1 MPIYVLNF
9 VIMNK
14 KNYKWVVYFIG
25 ITIFTTIVVQVYWNY
40 REYQLNKQNLI
51 SKVRL
56 SLDNSVEAYFANLT
70 KSGIITFTSSD
81 RKNSKEITDT
91 IVVSTNSRWGLRKKV
106 DSTLQNIAKQKNQK
120 PLFINSQ
127 RNHAFFT
134 PDDVIPKNIDSLISK
149 VFISISRDTLDLK
162 KLDTYLS
169 EEFKRNHIG
178 IDYALK
184 YDYFEWISEDNFDK
198 KTIDYQLENFPE
210 KHLTVV
216 SKSAYL
222 PHRSHLELLF
232 TNETAILLKNSFISI
247 LLSLVLSI
255 SIIASLVYLLKTIY
269 TQKQLAEVKN
279 DLINNITH
287 EFKTPIATISTA
299 LEAMKNFN
307 ALDDKAKTE
316 KYISIANS
324 QVANLNMMVEK
335 ILETAALNHQQ
346 LALNKQPIVIA
357 ELMEL
362 VIANYKISAPDK
374 IINFNNNIGDTVL
387 NVDKFHF
394 SNAIGN
400 IIDNALK
407 YGGKTISVELSSLKN
422 TVEIVIKD
430 SGNGIHKSQKEKVF
444 EQFYRIPTGNTH
456 DIKGFGI
463 GLYYTKNIIEK
474 HGGSISIV
482 YDAKNA
488 TLFKIIMPNA

>member
-1 MPIYVLNF
+1 MPIYVVNF
-9 VIMNK
+9 VMMNK

-25 ITIFTTIVVQVYWNY
+25 VTIITTIAVQVYWNY

-51 SKVRL
+51 SKVQQ

-81 RKNSKEITDT
+81 IKNSKEITDT
-91 IVVSTNSRWGLRKKV
+91 IVVSTTSRWGLRKKM
-106 DSTLQNIAKQKNQK
+106 DSTLQNIAKLKNQK

-127 RNHAFFT
+127 KNHAFFT
-134 PDDVIPKNIDSLISK
+134 PNDVIPKNIDSLISK
-149 VFISISRDTLDLK
+149 VFISISRDTLDLA
-162 KLDTYLS
+162 KLDKYLS
-169 EEFKRNHIG
+169 EELKRTHIG
-178 IDYALK
+178 IDYGLT
-184 YDYFEWISEDNFDK
+184 YDYFQWISDDNFDK
-198 KTIDYQLENFPE
+198 KTIDYKLENFPE
-210 KHLTVV
+210 KHLMVV
-216 SKSAYL
+216 SKSTYL
-222 PHRSHLELLF
+222 PHRSHLELRF

-247 LLSLVLSI
+247 LLSLILSI
-255 SIIASLVYLLKTIY
+255 SIIASLIYLLKTIY
-269 TQKQLAEVKN
+269 KQKQLAEVKN

-324 QVANLNMMVEK
+324 QVANLNLMVEK
-335 ILETAALNHQQ
+335 ILETASLTNQQ

-357 ELMEL
+357 ELIEL
-362 VIANYKISAPDK
+362 VIANYKISAPEK
-374 IINFNNNIGDTVL
+374 TINFKNNIGNAIL
-387 NVDKFHF
+387 NMDKFHLG
-394 SNAIGN
+394 NALGN

-407 YGGKTISVELSSLKN
+407 YGGKIISVELSSFEN
-422 TVEIVIKD
+422 AVEIVIKD

-456 DIKGFGI
+456 NVKGFGI

-488 TLFKIIMPNA
+488 TLFKIILPNA

>member
-1 MPIYVLNF
+1 
-9 VIMNK
+9 MNK

-25 ITIFTTIVVQVYWNY
+25 VTIFTTIAVQVYWNY
-40 REYQLNKQNLI
+40 REYQINKQNLI
-51 SKVRL
+51 SKVQQ
-56 SLDNSVEAYFANLT
+56 SLDNSVETYFANLT
-70 KSGIITFTSSD
+70 KSGIITFTSPNP
-81 RKNSKEITDT
+81 KNSKDQTDT
-91 IVVSTNSRWGLRKKV
+91 IVVSTNSKWGLRKKV

-149 VFISISRDTLDLK
+149 VFISISRDTLDLA
-162 KLDTYLS
+162 KLDKYLS
-169 EEFKRNHIG
+169 EEFKRTHIG

-184 YDYFEWISEDNFDK
+184 YDYFQWISDDNFDK
-198 KTIDYQLENFPE
+198 KTIDHKLENFPE

-216 SKSAYL
+216 SKSTYL
-222 PHRSHLELLF
+222 PHRSHLELQF

-247 LLSLVLSI
+247 LLSLILSI

-269 TQKQLAEVKN
+269 KQKQLAEVKN

-307 ALDDKAKTE
+307 ALEDKAKTE

-324 QVANLNMMVEK
+324 QVANLNVMVEK
-335 ILETAALNHQQ
+335 ILETAALTHQQ

-357 ELMEL
+357 KLLEL
-362 VIANYKISAPDK
+362 VIANYKITAPEK
-374 IINFNNNIGDTVL
+374 TINFKNNIGNAVL

-394 SNAIGN
+394 GNAFGN

-407 YGGKTISVELSSLKN
+407 YGGKTIDVQLSSIKN

-430 SGNGIHKSQKEKVF
+430 SGNGIPRNQKDKVF

-456 DIKGFGI
+456 NVKGFGI

-488 TLFKIIMPNA
+488 TLFKIILPNA

>member
-1 MPIYVLNF
+1 
-9 VIMNK
+9 MNK

-25 ITIFTTIVVQVYWNY
+25 VTIVTTIAVQVYWNY
-40 REYQLNKQNLI
+40 REYELNKQNLI
-51 SKVRL
+51 SKVQQ

-81 RKNSKEITDT
+81 KKNSKEITDT

-106 DSTLQNIAKQKNQK
+106 DSTLQNIAKLKNQK
-120 PLFINSQ
+120 PLFINNQ

-134 PDDVIPKNIDSLISK
+134 PNDVIPKNIDSLISK

-169 EEFKRNHIG
+169 EEFKRTHIR

-184 YDYFEWISEDNFDK
+184 YDYFEWISDDNFDK
-198 KTIDYQLENFPE
+198 KTIDYQLENFPK
-210 KHLTVV
+210 KHLTVS

-222 PHRSHLELLF
+222 PHRSHLELQF

-247 LLSLVLSI
+247 LLSLILSI
-255 SIIASLVYLLKTIY
+255 SIIASLIYLLKTIY
-269 TQKQLAEVKN
+269 KQKQLAEVKN

-307 ALDDKAKTE
+307 ALDDKVKAE
-316 KYISIANS
+316 KYISMANA
-324 QVANLNMMVEK
+324 QVANLNIMVEK
-335 ILETAALNHQQ
+335 ILETASLNHEQ
-346 LALNKQPIVIA
+346 LALNKQLVIIA
-357 ELMEL
+357 EL
-362 VIANYKISAPDK
+362 IAHVVDNYKIMAPEK
-374 IINFNNNIGDTVL
+374 IISFKNTIGAISL

-394 SNAIGN
+394 GNAIGN

-407 YGGKTISVELSSLKN
+407 YGGKTISIELSSLKN
-422 TVEIVIKD
+422 DIIMMIQD
-430 SGNGIHKSQKEKVF
+430 SGNGIPKSQKDKVF

-456 DIKGFGI
+456 NVKGFGI

-474 HGGSISIV
+474 HGGTISIV

-488 TLFKIIMPNA
+488 TLFKIVLPNE

>member
-1 MPIYVLNF
+1 
-9 VIMNK
+9 MNK

-25 ITIFTTIVVQVYWNY
+25 VTIVTTIAVQVYWNY
-40 REYQLNKQNLI
+40 REYELNKQNLI
-51 SKVRL
+51 SKVQQ

-81 RKNSKEITDT
+81 KKNSKEITDT
-91 IVVSTNSRWGLRKKV
+91 IVVSTKSRRGLRKKV
-106 DSTLQNIAKQKNQK
+106 DSTLQNIAKLKNQK

-127 RNHAFFT
+127 RNHAFFS
-134 PDDVIPKNIDSLISK
+134 PNDVIPKNIDSLISK

-169 EEFKRNHIG
+169 EEFKCKHLR

-184 YDYFEWISEDNFDK
+184 YDYFEWISEDNYDK
-198 KTIDYQLENFPE
+198 KTIDYQLKNFPD
-210 KHLTVV
+210 KHLTVI
-216 SKSAYL
+216 SNSAYL
-222 PHRSHLELLF
+222 PHSSHLELQF

-247 LLSLVLSI
+247 LLSLILSI
-255 SIIASLVYLLKTIY
+255 SIIASLIYLLKTIY
-269 TQKQLAEVKN
+269 KQKQLAEVKN

-307 ALDDKAKTE
+307 ALDDKIKAE
-316 KYISIANS
+316 KYISIANA
-324 QVANLNMMVEK
+324 QLANLNMMVEK
-335 ILETAALNHQQ
+335 ILETAALNNEQ
-346 LALNKQPIVIA
+346 LVLNKQPVVIA
-357 ELMEL
+357 EL
-362 VIANYKISAPDK
+362 IAHVVDNYKIMAPEK
-374 IINFNNNIGDTVL
+374 IINFKNTLEDISL
-387 NVDKFHF
+387 NMDKFHF
-394 SNAIGN
+394 GNAIGN

-407 YGGKTISVELSSLKN
+407 YGGKTISIELSSLKN
-422 TVEIVIKD
+422 DIVIMIKD
-430 SGNGIHKSQKEKVF
+430 TGNGIPKSQKDKVF

-456 DIKGFGI
+456 NVKGFGI

-474 HGGSISIV
+474 HGGTISVV

-488 TLFKIIMPNA
+488 TLFKIVLPNA

>member
-1 MPIYVLNF
+1 MDR
-9 VIMNK
+9 

-25 ITIFTTIVVQVYWNY
+25 VTIFTTIAVQVYWNY
-40 REYQLNKQNLI
+40 REYELNKQNLI
-51 SKVRL
+51 SKVQQ
-56 SLDNSVEAYFANLT
+56 SLDNSVEAYFANIT
-70 KSGIITFTSSD
+70 KSGIITFTSPNS
-81 RKNSKEITDT
+81 KNSKDFTDT
-91 IVVSTNSRWGLRKKV
+91 IVVSTNSKWGLRKKV
-106 DSTLQNIAKQKNQK
+106 DSTLQNIAKLKNQK

-134 PDDVIPKNIDSLISK
+134 PNDVIPKNIDSLISK
-149 VFISISRDTLDLK
+149 VFISISRDTLDLA
-162 KLDTYLS
+162 KLDTYLA
-169 EEFKRNHIG
+169 EEFKRTNIG

-184 YDYFEWISEDNFDK
+184 YDYFQWKSDDNFDK
-198 KTIDYQLENFPE
+198 KTIDFKLENFPK

-216 SKSAYL
+216 SKSTYL
-222 PHRSHLELLF
+222 PHRSHLELRF

-247 LLSLVLSI
+247 LLSLILSI

-269 TQKQLAEVKN
+269 KQKQLAEVKN

-307 ALDDKAKTE
+307 ALDDKVKAE

-324 QVANLNMMVEK
+324 QVANLNVMVEK

-346 LALNKQPIVIA
+346 LAINKQPVIIGA
-357 ELMEL
+357 L
-362 VIANYKISAPDK
+362 VGKVVENYKITAPEK
-374 IINFNNNIGDTVL
+374 TINFKNNIGDTVL
-387 NVDKFHF
+387 KVDQFHF
-394 SNAIGN
+394 GNAIGN

-407 YGGKTISVELSSLKN
+407 YGGKTMSVELSSLKN
-422 TVEIVIKD
+422 TVVIVIQD
-430 SGNGIHKSQKEKVF
+430 SGNGIPRNQKDKIF

-456 DIKGFGI
+456 NVKGFGI

-474 HGGSISIV
+474 HGGTISVV
-482 YDAKNA
+482 YDANNA
-488 TLFKIIMPNA
+488 TQFKIVLPNE

>member
-1 MPIYVLNF
+1 MD
-9 VIMNK
+9 K

-25 ITIFTTIVVQVYWNY
+25 VTIFTTIAVQVYWNY
-40 REYQLNKQNLI
+40 REYELNKQNLI
-51 SKVRL
+51 SKVQQ
-56 SLDNSVEAYFANLT
+56 SLDNSVEAYFANIT
-70 KSGIITFTSSD
+70 KSGIITFTSPNS
-81 RKNSKEITDT
+81 KNSKDITDT
-91 IVVSTNSRWGLRKKV
+91 IVVSTNSKWGLRKKV

-134 PDDVIPKNIDSLISK
+134 PNDVIPKNIDSLISK
-149 VFISISRDTLDLK
+149 VFISISRDTLDLA
-162 KLDTYLS
+162 KLDTYLA
-169 EEFKRNHIG
+169 EEFKRTHIG

-184 YDYFEWISEDNFDK
+184 YDYFQWISDDNFDK
-198 KTIDYQLENFPE
+198 KSIDYKLENFPE

-216 SKSAYL
+216 SKSTYL
-222 PHRSHLELLF
+222 PHRSHLELRF

-247 LLSLVLSI
+247 LLSLILSI
-255 SIIASLVYLLKTIY
+255 SIIASLIYLLKTIY
-269 TQKQLAEVKN
+269 KQKQLAEVKN

-307 ALDDKAKTE
+307 ALDDKVKAE

-324 QVANLNMMVEK
+324 QVANLNVMVEK

-346 LALNKQPIVIA
+346 LAINKQPVAIGALIGKVV
-357 ELMEL
+357 E
-362 VIANYKISAPDK
+362 NYKITAPEK
-374 IINFNNNIGDTVL
+374 TINFKNNIGDAVL
-387 NVDKFHF
+387 KVDQFHLG
-394 SNAIGN
+394 NAIGN

-407 YGGKTISVELSSLKN
+407 YGGKTMSVELSSLKN
-422 TVEIVIKD
+422 TVIIIIQD
-430 SGNGIHKSQKEKVF
+430 SGNGIPRNQKDKIF

-456 DIKGFGI
+456 NVKGFGI

-474 HGGSISIV
+474 HGGTISVV
-482 YDAKNA
+482 YDANNA
-488 TLFKIIMPNA
+488 TLFKIVLPNE

>member
-1 MPIYVLNF
+1 MD
-9 VIMNK
+9 K

-25 ITIFTTIVVQVYWNY
+25 VTIFTTIAVQVYWNY

-81 RKNSKEITDT
+81 KKNSEEITDT

-106 DSTLQNIAKQKNQK
+106 DSTLQNIAKLKNQK
-120 PLFINSQ
+120 PLLINNH
-127 RNHAFFT
+127 RNHAFFS
-134 PDDVIPKNIDSLISK
+134 PNDVIPKNIDSLISK
-149 VFISISRDTLDLK
+149 VFISIARDTFDLK

-169 EEFKRNHIG
+169 EEFKRNHLG

-184 YDYFEWISEDNFDK
+184 YNYYEWISEDNFK
-198 KTIDYQLENFPE
+198 EKTIDYQLENFPE
-210 KHLTVV
+210 KHLTVI

-269 TQKQLAEVKN
+269 KQKQLAEVKN

-307 ALDDKAKTE
+307 ALDDKVKAE
-316 KYISIANS
+316 KYITIANA
-324 QVANLNMMVEK
+324 QVANLNIMVEK
-335 ILETAALNHQQ
+335 ILETAALNNEQ
-346 LALNKQPIVIA
+346 LALNKQPVVVAELIAIVI
-357 ELMEL
+357 E
-362 VIANYKISAPDK
+362 NYKITAPEK
-374 IINFNNNIGDTVL
+374 IINFKNNLGGAVL
-387 NVDKFHF
+387 NLDKFHF
-394 SNAIGN
+394 GNAFGN

-407 YGGKTISVELSSLKN
+407 YGGKTITVELSSLKN
-422 TVEIVIKD
+422 SIVIYIKD
-430 SGNGIHKSQKEKVF
+430 NGNGIHKSQKDKIF

-456 DIKGFGI
+456 NVKGFGI

-474 HGGSISIV
+474 HGGTISV
-482 YDAKNA
+482 EYDANNA
-488 TLFKIIMPNA
+488 TLFKIILPNE

>member
-1 MPIYVLNF
+1 MD
-9 VIMNK
+9 K

-25 ITIFTTIVVQVYWNY
+25 VTIFTTIAVQVYWNY
-40 REYQLNKQNLI
+40 REYELNKQNLI
-51 SKVRL
+51 SKVQQ
-56 SLDNSVEAYFANLT
+56 SLDNSVEAYFANIT
-70 KSGIITFTSSD
+70 KSGIITFTSPNS
-81 RKNSKEITDT
+81 KNSKDITDT
-91 IVVSTNSRWGLRKKV
+91 IVVSTNSKWGLRKKV
-106 DSTLQNIAKQKNQK
+106 DSTLQNIAKLKNQK

-134 PDDVIPKNIDSLISK
+134 PNDVIPKNIDSLISK
-149 VFISISRDTLDLK
+149 VFISISRDTLDLA
-162 KLDTYLS
+162 KLDTYLA
-169 EEFKRNHIG
+169 EEFNRTNIG

-184 YDYFEWISEDNFDK
+184 YDYFQWKSDDNFDK
-198 KTIDYQLENFPE
+198 KTIDYKLENFPK

-216 SKSAYL
+216 SKSTYL
-222 PHRSHLELLF
+222 PHRSHLELRF

-247 LLSLVLSI
+247 LLSLILSI

-269 TQKQLAEVKN
+269 KQKQLAEVKN
-279 DLINNITH
+279 DFINNITH

-307 ALDDKAKTE
+307 ALDDKVKAE

-335 ILETAALNHQQ
+335 ILETAALTHQQ

-357 ELMEL
+357 ELIEL
-362 VIANYKISAPDK
+362 VIANYKITAPK
-374 IINFNNNIGDTVL
+374 KTINFKNNIGDKVL
-387 NVDKFHF
+387 NLDKFHF

-400 IIDNALK
+400 IIDNAMK
-407 YGGKTISVELSSLKN
+407 YGGNTIDVELTSIKN

-430 SGNGIHKSQKEKVF
+430 SGNGIPRNQKEKVF

-456 DIKGFGI
+456 NVKGFGI

-488 TLFKIIMPNA
+488 TLYKIILPNA

>member
-1 MPIYVLNF
+1 MD
-9 VIMNK
+9 K

-25 ITIFTTIVVQVYWNY
+25 VTIFTTIAVQVYWNY
-40 REYQLNKQNLI
+40 REYELNKQNLI
-51 SKVRL
+51 SKVQQ
-56 SLDNSVEAYFANLT
+56 SLDNSVEAYFANIT
-70 KSGIITFTSSD
+70 KSGIITFTSPNS
-81 RKNSKEITDT
+81 KNSKDITDT
-91 IVVSTNSRWGLRKKV
+91 IVVSTNSKWGLRKKV
-106 DSTLQNIAKQKNQK
+106 DSTLQNIAKLKNQK

-134 PDDVIPKNIDSLISK
+134 PNDVIPKNIDSLISK
-149 VFISISRDTLDLK
+149 VFISISRDTLDLE
-162 KLDTYLS
+162 KLDKYLS
-169 EEFKRNHIG
+169 EELKRTNIG

-184 YDYFEWISEDNFDK
+184 YDYFQWKSDDNFDK
-198 KTIDYQLENFPE
+198 KTIDYKLENFPK

-216 SKSAYL
+216 SKSTYL
-222 PHRSHLELLF
+222 PHRSHLELRF

-247 LLSLVLSI
+247 LLSLILSI

-269 TQKQLAEVKN
+269 KQKQLAEVKN

-307 ALDDKAKTE
+307 ALDDKVKAE

-346 LALNKQPIVIA
+346 LAINKQSTVLSTLIGKV
-357 ELMEL
+357 
-362 VIANYKISAPDK
+362 VDNYKITAPEK
-374 IINFNNNIGDTVL
+374 TINFKNNIGDTVL
-387 NVDKFHF
+387 KVDQFHF
-394 SNAIGN
+394 GNAIGN

-407 YGGKTISVELSSLKN
+407 YGGKTMSVELNSLKN
-422 TVEIVIKD
+422 TVFITIQD
-430 SGNGIHKSQKEKVF
+430 SGNGIPRNQKDKIF

-456 DIKGFGI
+456 NVKGFGI

-474 HGGSISIV
+474 HGGTISVV
-482 YDAKNA
+482 YDANNA
-488 TLFKIIMPNA
+488 TQFKIALPNE

>member
-1 MPIYVLNF
+1 
-9 VIMNK
+9 MNK

-25 ITIFTTIVVQVYWNY
+25 VTIVTTIAVQVYWNY
-40 REYQLNKQNLI
+40 REYELNKQNLI
-51 SKVRL
+51 SKVQQ

-81 RKNSKEITDT
+81 KKNSKEITDT
-91 IVVSTNSRWGLRKKV
+91 IVVSTKSRRGLRKKV
-106 DSTLQNIAKQKNQK
+106 DSTLQNIAKLKNQK

-127 RNHAFFT
+127 RNHAFFS
-134 PDDVIPKNIDSLISK
+134 PNDVIPKNIDSLISK

-169 EEFKRNHIG
+169 EEFKCKHLR

-184 YDYFEWISEDNFDK
+184 YDYFEWVSEDNFDK
-198 KTIDYQLENFPE
+198 KTIDYQLKNFPE
-210 KHLTVV
+210 KHLTVT
-216 SKSAYL
+216 SNSAYL
-222 PHRSHLELLF
+222 PHSSHLELQF

-247 LLSLVLSI
+247 LLSLILSI
-255 SIIASLVYLLKTIY
+255 SIIASLIYLLKTIY
-269 TQKQLAEVKN
+269 KQKQLAEVKN

-307 ALDDKAKTE
+307 ALDDKIKAE
-316 KYISIANS
+316 KYISIANA
-324 QVANLNMMVEK
+324 QLANLNMMVEK
-335 ILETAALNHQQ
+335 ILETAALNNEQ
-346 LALNKQPIVIA
+346 LVLNKQPVVIA
-357 ELMEL
+357 EL
-362 VIANYKISAPDK
+362 IAHVVDNYKIMAPEK
-374 IINFNNNIGDTVL
+374 IINFKNTLGDISL
-387 NVDKFHF
+387 NMDKFHF
-394 SNAIGN
+394 GNAIGN

-407 YGGKTISVELSSLKN
+407 YGGKTISIELSSLKN
-422 TVEIVIKD
+422 DIVIMIKD
-430 SGNGIHKSQKEKVF
+430 TGNGIPKSQKDKVF

-456 DIKGFGI
+456 NVKGFGI

-474 HGGSISIV
+474 HGGTISVV

-488 TLFKIIMPNA
+488 TLFKIVLPNA